1 MRREEMPER
10 VLSLPLSG
18 LEVRKAILDKISQA
32 LSRDC
37 YLNDDTAYDYFSAN
51 VKISLS
57 CHDIGRIAKVEI
69 DQTASAGSLE
79 ENQFLEQAETELNLE
94 STSANETRV
103 ETGQPVPVAAKDI
116 DGKESIRPVHYPRK
130 AVGKGAK

>member
-1 MRREEMPER
+1 MPER

-18 LEVRKAILDKISQA
+18 LEVRKAILDKVSQA

-57 CHDIGRIAKVEI
+57 CHDVGRIAKVDI
-69 DQTASAGSLE
+69 DQTASAGTAK
-79 ENQFLEQAETELNLE
+79 ENQFLERAETEMNLE

-103 ETGQPVPVAAKDI
+103 ETGQPVPVATKDL
-116 DGKESIRPVHYPRK
+116 DGKESIRSVSYPRK
-130 AVGKGAK
+130 AVGQGSK